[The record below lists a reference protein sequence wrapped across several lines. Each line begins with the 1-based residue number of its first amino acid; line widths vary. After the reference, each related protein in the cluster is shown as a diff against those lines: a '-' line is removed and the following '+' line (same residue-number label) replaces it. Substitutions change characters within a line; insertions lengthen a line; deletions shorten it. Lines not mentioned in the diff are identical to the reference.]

1 MVNLILSVLIASVI
15 AVGYV
20 DVVKNLFPIATMN
33 PKVKTVIGVVFE
45 ALVGVGVSLVG
56 ALFDKTSVAT
66 GVLRAVIIAVA
77 TVGVAQFCYS
87 YIIGFISAVKDRL
100 KKSE

>member
-1 MVNLILSVLIASVI
+1 MVNLVLSVLIASVI

-20 DVVKNLFPIATMN
+20 DVVKNLFPVATMG
-33 PKVKTVIGVVFE
+33 PRVKTIIGIVFE

-66 GVLRAVIIAVA
+66 GVLRAVIIAAA

-87 YIIGFISAVKDRL
+87 YIFGFISTVKDRL

>member
-20 DVVKNLFPIATMN
+20 DIVKNLFPVATMS
-33 PKVKTVIGVVFE
+33 PKVKTIIGVAFE
-45 ALVGVGVSLVG
+45 ALVGVGISLVG

-66 GVLRAVIIAVA
+66 GILRAIIIAVG
-77 TVGVAQFCYS
+77 TVGVAQFGYT
-87 YIIGFISAVKDRL
+87 YIASLITAIKDKL
-100 KKSE
+100 KK

>member
-20 DVVKNLFPIATMN
+20 DIVKNLFPVATIN
-33 PKVKTVIGVVFE
+33 PKVKTIIGIVFE
-45 ALVGVGVSLVG
+45 VLVGVGVSLVG

-66 GVLRAVIIAVA
+66 GVLRAIIIAA
-77 TVGVAQFCYS
+77 STVGVAQFCYS
-87 YIIGFISAVKDRL
+87 YILSFINFIKNKI
-100 KKSE
+100 KKE

>member
-20 DVVKNLFPIATMN
+20 DVVKNLFPIATTN
-33 PKVKTVIGVVFE
+33 PKVKTIIGIVFE

-56 ALFDKTSVAT
+56 ALFDKASVAT
-66 GVLRAVIIAVA
+66 GVLRVIIIAV
-77 TVGVAQFCYS
+77 GK
-87 YIIGFISAVKDRL
+87 IGRAHV
-100 KKSE
+100 

>member
-20 DVVKNLFPIATMN
+20 EIVKNFFPDFS
-33 PKVKTVIGVVFE
+33 PKIKTVVGIVFE

-56 ALFDKTSVAT
+56 ALFDKTSVVT
-66 GVLRAVIIAVA
+66 GVLRAIIIAVG
-77 TVGVAQFCYS
+77 TVGAAQFGYT
-87 YIIGFISAVKDRL
+87 YITSFITAIKDKL
-100 KKSE
+100 KK

>member
-20 DVVKNLFPIATMN
+20 DIVKNLFPVATMS
-33 PKVKTVIGVVFE
+33 PRVKTIIGVVFE

-66 GVLRAVIIAVA
+66 GILRAIIIAVG
-77 TVGVAQFCYS
+77 TVGVA
-87 YIIGFISAVKDRL
+87 
-100 KKSE
+100 

>member
-1 MVNLILSVLIASVI
+1 MANLILSILIAAVI

-20 DVVKNLFPIATMN
+20 DVVKNLFPVATTN
-33 PKVKTVIGVVFE
+33 PKVKTIIGIVFE

-66 GVLRAVIIAVA
+66 GVLRAIIIAVG

-87 YIIGFISAVKDRL
+87 YILSFI
-100 KKSE
+100 KSIKGERIFG

>member
-20 DVVKNLFPIATMN
+20 DIVKNLFPIETTN
-33 PKVKTVIGVVFE
+33 PRMKTIIGVVFE
-45 ALVGVGVSLVG
+45 ALVGIGVSLVG
-56 ALFDKTSVAT
+56 ALFDKASVAT
-66 GVLRAVIIAVA
+66 GVLRAIIIAVG

-87 YIIGFISAVKDRL
+87 YILSFIKSIKDKL
-100 KKSE
+100 KK

>member
-1 MVNLILSVLIASVI
+1 MVNLILSILIAAVI

-20 DVVKNLFPIATMN
+20 DVVKNLFPVATTN
-33 PKVKTVIGVVFE
+33 PKVKTVIGIVFE
-45 ALVGVGVSLVG
+45 ALVGVSLVG

-66 GVLRAVIIAVA
+66 GVLRAIIIAVG

-87 YIIGFISAVKDRL
+87 YILSFI
-100 KKSE
+100 KSIKGERIFG

>member
-20 DVVKNLFPIATMN
+20 DIVKNLFPVATMS
-33 PKVKTVIGVVFE
+33 PRVKTIIGVVCE

-56 ALFDKTSVAT
+56 GLFDKTSVAT
-66 GVLRAVIIAVA
+66 GILRAIIIAVG

-87 YIIGFISAVKDRL
+87 YILSFIKSIKDKI
-100 KKSE
+100 KK

>member
-33 PKVKTVIGVVFE
+33 PKVKTIIGIVFE
-45 ALVGVGVSLVG
+45 ALVGMGVSLVG
-56 ALFDKTSVAT
+56 ALFDKTSVVT
-66 GVLRAVIIAVA
+66 GVLRAIIIAVG
-77 TVGVAQFCYS
+77 TVGVAQLYS
-87 YIIGFISAVKDRL
+87 
-100 KKSE
+100 

>member
-1 MVNLILSVLIASVI
+1 MVNLVLSVLIASVI

-20 DVVKNLFPIATMN
+20 DVVKNLFPVATMG
-33 PKVKTVIGVVFE
+33 PRVKTIIGIVFE

-56 ALFDKTSVAT
+56 ALFDKTSVST
-66 GVLRAVIIAVA
+66 RVLRAVIIAAA

-87 YIIGFISAVKDRL
+87 YIFGFISTVKDRL

>member
-20 DVVKNLFPIATMN
+20 DIVKKLFPIATTN
-33 PKVKTVIGVVFE
+33 PKVKTIIGVVFE

-56 ALFDKTSVAT
+56 ALFDKTSVTT
-66 GVLRAVIIAVA
+66 GVLRAIIIAVG
-77 TVGVAQFCYS
+77 TVGTAQFCYS
-87 YIIGFISAVKDRL
+87 YIVGIISAIKDRL
-100 KKSE
+100 KKNK

>member
-20 DVVKNLFPIATMN
+20 DVVKNLFPVATTN
-33 PKVKTVIGVVFE
+33 PKVKTIIGIVFE
-45 ALVGVGVSLVG
+45 ALVGVGVSLIG
-56 ALFDKTSVAT
+56 ALFDKTSVVT
-66 GVLRAVIIAVA
+66 GILRAIIIAA
-77 TVGVAQFCYS
+77 STVGVTQFCYN
-87 YIIGFISAVKDRL
+87 YIIGIISAVKDKL

>member
-20 DVVKNLFPIATMN
+20 DIVKNLFPVATMS
-33 PKVKTVIGVVFE
+33 PRVKTIIGVVFE
-45 ALVGVGVSLVG
+45 ALVGVGISLVG

-66 GVLRAVIIAVA
+66 GILRAIIIAVG

-87 YIIGFISAVKDRL
+87 YILSFIKSIKDKI
-100 KKSE
+100 KK